1 MQLYQNRPK
10 YTATTKGTPAK
21 SGIFGVYSF
30 NVLSKMGV

>member
-10 YTATTKGTPAK
+10 YTATTEGTLAK
-21 SGIFGVYSF
+21 AGVFGVYSF